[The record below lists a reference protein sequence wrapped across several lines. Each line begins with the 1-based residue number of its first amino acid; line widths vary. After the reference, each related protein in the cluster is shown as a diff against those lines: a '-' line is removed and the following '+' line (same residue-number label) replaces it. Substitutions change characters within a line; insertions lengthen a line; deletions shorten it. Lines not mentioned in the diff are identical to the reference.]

1 MRDLS
6 IVGNKATDVNFAN
19 ISDQVKIVDTFK
31 YYQQS
36 LAGLGAII
44 MSEEKKTVTKL
55 TRKFLQTHKYLKPS
69 NAFWKSPFKKNCM
82 SCWLQQKVAIPY
94 KKITFDS
101 LESVRKNGVFFKIT
115 EICSGLKQS
124 PISNKEYESSK

>member
-36 LAGLGAII
+36 LAGLSAII
-44 MSEEKKTVTKL
+44 M
-55 TRKFLQTHKYLKPS
+55 
-69 NAFWKSPFKKNCM
+69 
-82 SCWLQQKVAIPY
+82 
-94 KKITFDS
+94 
-101 LESVRKNGVFFKIT
+101 
-115 EICSGLKQS
+115 
-124 PISNKEYESSK
+124 